1 MRYEDFIKQ
10 IVVAFMLA
18 MTFLALLILQGCR
31 TKYVSVP
38 EYHKEYINRTDSF
51 FHTDT
56 IKEKEWMT
64 IREVD
69 SAQLAELGIQL
80 RNIKNAYLIERNKN
94 KERNNTTLK
103 AKADTIIKTDSIRVP
118 YPVERKLNKWESLK
132 MEVGGW
138 AIGVLSVVLLAVIGY
153 AVLWLVRKYR

>member
-18 MTFLALLILQGCR
+18 MAFLILMMLQGCR

-103 AKADTIIKTDSIRVP
+103 AKADTIIKTDSIPIP
-118 YPVERKLNKWESLK
+118 YPVERKLNKWENLK

-138 AIGVLSVVLLAVIGY
+138 AIGVLSVVVFGAIGY
-153 AVLWLVRKYR
+153 IIMWLVRKYR